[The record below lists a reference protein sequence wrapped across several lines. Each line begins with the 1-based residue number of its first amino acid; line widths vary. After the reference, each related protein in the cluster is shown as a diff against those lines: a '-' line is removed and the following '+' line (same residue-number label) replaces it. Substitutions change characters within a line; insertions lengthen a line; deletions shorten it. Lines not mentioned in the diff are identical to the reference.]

1 MAKSDRFDSSSNI
14 ERGSLVTPNMY
25 KKIRDSVST
34 DMISVDQFIIDQLHS
49 RVPLVENIGHYIVD
63 AGGKRLRPILV
74 LLAARCCNIS
84 DSRHINLAAVIEFIH
99 TATLLHD
106 DVVDMSALRRGR
118 PTVSV
123 EWNNPSSVLVGD
135 FIYSRAFQLLV
146 EIGEMKI
153 MHIFADTTNRI
164 AEGEVLQLINKNNP
178 EINESS
184 YREVIHN
191 KTAILFQAAAH
202 CAALLS
208 NAPDTTADSL
218 KRFGKHIG
226 SAFQLVDDALDY
238 DGDTEILGK
247 NLGDDLAEG
256 KPTLPLIHA
265 LQHADNTER
274 DLIRQCLIGTE
285 SIPPETLM
293 RITSIIRA
301 CGSLQYTRDAA
312 EEEARLARQCVEEL
326 PVSPF
331 TDTLKLL
338 AEFSVARNT

>member
-1 MAKSDRFDSSSNI
+1 
-14 ERGSLVTPNMY
+14 
-25 KKIRDSVST
+25 
-34 DMISVDQFIIDQLHS
+34 
-49 RVPLVENIGHYIVD
+49 
-63 AGGKRLRPILV
+63 
-74 LLAARCCNIS
+74 
-84 DSRHINLAAVIEFIH
+84 
-99 TATLLHD
+99 
-106 DVVDMSALRRGR
+106 
-118 PTVSV
+118 
-123 EWNNPSSVLVGD
+123 
-135 FIYSRAFQLLV
+135 
-146 EIGEMKI
+146 MKI
-153 MHIFADTTNRI
+153 MHILADTTNRI

-293 RITSIIRA
+293 QITSIIRA

-312 EEEARLARQCVEEL
+312 EEEARLASQCVEEL

>member
-1 MAKSDRFDSSSNI
+1 MDKSNRFTLLSMYGLSSLEN
-14 ERGSLVTPNMY
+14 PNMY

-74 LLAARCCNIS
+74 LLAARSCNIP

-153 MHIFADTTNRI
+153 MHILADTTNRI

-178 EINESS
+178 ETNETS

-208 NAPDTTADSL
+208 DAPDATADSL

-226 SAFQLVDDALDY
+226 LAFQLVDDALDY
-238 DGDTEILGK
+238 DGDAEMLGK

-265 LQHADNTER
+265 LQHADNSER
-274 DLIRQCLIGTE
+274 DLIRKCLIRTE
-285 SIPPETLM
+285 SISPETLNL
-293 RITSIIRA
+293 ITAIIKT
-301 CGSLQYTRDAA
+301 CGSLQYTRNAA
-312 EEEARLARQCVEEL
+312 EEEARLALQCVEEL
-326 PVSPF
+326 PVSDY

-338 AEFSVARNT
+338 AEFSVARNK